1 MGGSEILFLSVGLGM
16 DAFAVALC
24 KGLKMQKKDYKFAW
38 TIAIFFGSFQAFMTM
53 IRMATWNKFCKIY
66 R

>member
-1 MGGSEILFLSVGLGM
+1 MSFIQIFLIAFGLAM

-66 R
+66 